1 MAYFDTDYLE
11 FFKELAGNN
20 HKEWFDIHRKRYE
33 QSVKIPMQVFV
44 KDLIL
49 ALKRIDKEI
58 QIEPK
63 DAIFR
68 INRDIRFSKDKSP
81 YKLQSSAIIS
91 KYGKKDKNYPGL
103 YIELGPEHFGIY
115 GGLYM
120 PDAKEIQ
127 GIRTYIAD
135 HQKEFAALI
144 IEADFLDKYE
154 EIKGEK
160 NQRIPKE
167 FAKMAEEIPLLM
179 NKQWYYF
186 AHLDPETILR
196 EDLIDIVVDYYSSA
210 SGMRSFLTKAIN
222 LN

>member
-1 MAYFDTDYLE
+1 MAYFKPDYLE

-49 ALKRIDKEI
+49 TLTRFDKEI

-81 YKLQSSAIIS
+81 YKLHSSAVIS
-91 KYGKKDKNYPGL
+91 KYGKKDKSYPGL
-103 YIELGPEHFGIY
+103 YIELGPEYFGIY

-120 PDAKEIQ
+120 PDSKEIQ
-127 GIRTYIAD
+127 DIRTYIAD
-135 HQKEFAALI
+135 HQKEFSALI
-144 IEADFLDKYE
+144 NEADFIDKYG

-167 FAKMAEEIPLLM
+167 FTKIAEEIPLIM

-186 AHLDPETILR
+186 AHLDPETILG
-196 EDLIDIVVDYYSSA
+196 EDLIDIVVDYYSTA
-210 SGMRSFLTKAIN
+210 KGMRDFLIKAIH
-222 LN
+222 LK

>member
-1 MAYFDTDYLE
+1 MAYFDPDYLE

-33 QSVKIPMQVFV
+33 QRVKIPMQVFV

-49 ALKRIDKEI
+49 ALNRFDKDI
-58 QIEPK
+58 KIEPK
-63 DAIFR
+63 EAIFR

-81 YKLQSSAIIS
+81 YKLHSSAVIS
-91 KYGKKDKNYPGL
+91 KYGKKDKTYPGL
-103 YIELGPEHFGIY
+103 YIELGPEYMGIY

-120 PDAKEIQ
+120 PDSKEIQ
-127 GIRTYIAD
+127 VIRRHIAD
-135 HQKEFAALI
+135 HQKEFSALI
-144 IEADFLDKYE
+144 KEADFVEKYG

-167 FAKMAEEIPLLM
+167 FEKIAQEIPLIM

-196 EDLIDIVVDYYSSA
+196 EELIDIVVDYYA
-210 SGMRSFLTKAIN
+210 TAAGIRSFLTKAIN
-222 LN
+222 LK

>member
-1 MAYFDTDYLE
+1 MAYFKPDYLE

-49 ALKRIDKEI
+49 TLNRFDKEI

-81 YKLQSSAIIS
+81 YKLHSSAVIS
-91 KYGKKDKNYPGL
+91 KYGKKDKSYPGL
-103 YIELGPEHFGIY
+103 YIELGPEYFGIY

-120 PDAKEIQ
+120 PDSKEIQ
-127 GIRTYIAD
+127 DIRTYIAD
-135 HQKEFAALI
+135 HQKEFSALI
-144 IEADFLDKYE
+144 NEADFIDKYG

-167 FAKMAEEIPLLM
+167 FTKIAEEIPLIM

-186 AHLDPETILR
+186 AHLDPETILG
-196 EDLIDIVVDYYSSA
+196 EDLIDIVLDYYSTA
-210 SGMRSFLTKAIN
+210 KGMRAFLIKAIH
-222 LN
+222 LK

>member
-91 KYGKKDKNYPGL
+91 KYGKKDK
-103 YIELGPEHFGIY
+103 
-115 GGLYM
+115 
-120 PDAKEIQ
+120 KC
-127 GIRTYIAD
+127 
-135 HQKEFAALI
+135 
-144 IEADFLDKYE
+144 
-154 EIKGEK
+154 
-160 NQRIPKE
+160 
-167 FAKMAEEIPLLM
+167 
-179 NKQWYYF
+179 NK
-186 AHLDPETILR
+186 AH
-196 EDLIDIVVDYYSSA
+196 S
-210 SGMRSFLTKAIN
+210 
-222 LN
+222 

>member
-120 PDAKEIQ
+120 PDSKEIQ

-144 IEADFLDKYE
+144 NEADFVDKYE

>member
-1 MAYFDTDYLE
+1 MAYFKPDYLE

-49 ALKRIDKEI
+49 TLNRFDKEI

-81 YKLQSSAIIS
+81 YKLHSSAVIS
-91 KYGKKDKNYPGL
+91 KYGKKDKSYPGL
-103 YIELGPEHFGIY
+103 YIELGPEYFGIY

-120 PDAKEIQ
+120 PDSKEIQ
-127 GIRTYIAD
+127 DIRTYIAD
-135 HQKEFAALI
+135 HQKEFSALI
-144 IEADFLDKYE
+144 NEADFINKYG

-167 FAKMAEEIPLLM
+167 FTKIAEEIPLIM

-186 AHLDPETILR
+186 AHLDPETILG

-210 SGMRSFLTKAIN
+210 KGMRAFLTKAIH
-222 LN
+222 LK

>member
-1 MAYFDTDYLE
+1 MAYFKPDYLE

-49 ALKRIDKEI
+49 TLNRFDKEI

-81 YKLQSSAIIS
+81 YKLHSSAVIS
-91 KYGKKDKNYPGL
+91 KYGKKDKSYPGL
-103 YIELGPEHFGIY
+103 YIELGPEYFGIY

-120 PDAKEIQ
+120 PDSKEIQ
-127 GIRTYIAD
+127 DIRTYIAD
-135 HQKEFAALI
+135 HQKEFSALI
-144 IEADFLDKYE
+144 NEADFIDKYG

-167 FAKMAEEIPLLM
+167 FTKIAEEIPLIM

-186 AHLDPETILR
+186 AHLDPETILG
-196 EDLIDIVVDYYSSA
+196 EDLIDIVVDYYSTA
-210 SGMRSFLTKAIN
+210 KGMRDFLIKAIH
-222 LN
+222 LK

>member
-1 MAYFDTDYLE
+1 MAYFKPDYLE

-49 ALKRIDKEI
+49 TLNRFDKEI

-81 YKLQSSAIIS
+81 YKLHSSAVIS
-91 KYGKKDKNYPGL
+91 KYGKKDKSYPGL
-103 YIELGPEHFGIY
+103 YIELGPEYFGIY

-120 PDAKEIQ
+120 PDSKEIQ
-127 GIRTYIAD
+127 DIRTYIAD
-135 HQKEFAALI
+135 HQKEFSALI
-144 IEADFLDKYE
+144 NEADFINKYG

-167 FAKMAEEIPLLM
+167 FTKIAEEIPLIM

-186 AHLDPETILR
+186 AHLDPETILG
-196 EDLIDIVVDYYSSA
+196 EDLIDIVVDYYSTA
-210 SGMRSFLTKAIN
+210 KGMRDFLIKAIH
-222 LN
+222 LK

>member
-1 MAYFDTDYLE
+1 MAYFKPDYLE

-49 ALKRIDKEI
+49 TLNRFDKEI

-81 YKLQSSAIIS
+81 YKLHSSAVIS
-91 KYGKKDKNYPGL
+91 KYGKKDKSYPGL
-103 YIELGPEHFGIY
+103 YIELGPEYFGIY

-120 PDAKEIQ
+120 PDSKEIQ
-127 GIRTYIAD
+127 DIRTYIAD
-135 HQKEFAALI
+135 HQKEFSALI
-144 IEADFLDKYE
+144 NEADFIDKYG

-167 FAKMAEEIPLLM
+167 FTKIAEEIPLIM

-186 AHLDPETILR
+186 AHLDPETILG
-196 EDLIDIVVDYYSSA
+196 EDLIDIVLDYYSSA
-210 SGMRSFLTKAIN
+210 KGMRAFLIKAIH
-222 LN
+222 LK

>member
-1 MAYFDTDYLE
+1 MAYFKPDYLE

-49 ALKRIDKEI
+49 TLNRFDKEI

-81 YKLQSSAIIS
+81 YKLHSSAVIS
-91 KYGKKDKNYPGL
+91 KYGKKDKSYPGL
-103 YIELGPEHFGIY
+103 YIELGPEYFGIY

-120 PDAKEIQ
+120 PDSKEIQ
-127 GIRTYIAD
+127 DIRTYIAD
-135 HQKEFAALI
+135 HQKEFSALI
-144 IEADFLDKYE
+144 NEADFIDKYG

-167 FAKMAEEIPLLM
+167 FTKIAEEIPLIM

-186 AHLDPETILR
+186 AHLDPETILG

-210 SGMRSFLTKAIN
+210 KGMRAFLTKAIH
-222 LN
+222 LK

>member
-120 PDAKEIQ
+120 PDSKEIQ
-127 GIRTYIAD
+127 DIRTYIAD

-144 IEADFLDKYE
+144 NEADFVDKYE

>member
-1 MAYFDTDYLE
+1 MAYFDQDYLH

-44 KDLIL
+44 KELIL
-49 ALKRIDKEI
+49 ALNVIDKEI
-58 QIEPK
+58 QIDPK

-81 YKLQSSAIIS
+81 YKLHSSAILS
-91 KYGKKDKNYPGL
+91 KFGKKDKNYPGL
-103 YIELGPEHFGIY
+103 YIELGPEYFGIY

-120 PDAKEIQ
+120 PSSKEIQ
-127 GIRTYIAD
+127 SVRTYIAD
-135 HQKEFAALI
+135 HQKEFSALLK
-144 IEADFLDKYE
+144 EADFLHKYGGL
-154 EIKGEK
+154 KGEK

-167 FAKMAEEIPLLM
+167 FAKIAEEEPLLM

-196 EDLIDIVVDYYSSA
+196 EDLINIVVDYYSSA
-210 SGMRSFLTKAIN
+210 TGMRSFFTRAIN
-222 LN
+222 FN

>member
-1 MAYFDTDYLE
+1 MAYFDQDYLE

-33 QSVKIPMQVFV
+33 QSVKNPMQVFV
-44 KDLIL
+44 KELIL
-49 ALKRIDKEI
+49 ALNVIDKEI
-58 QIEPK
+58 QIDPK

-81 YKLQSSAIIS
+81 YKLQSSAVIS

-103 YIELGPEHFGIY
+103 YIELGPEYFGIY

-120 PDAKEIQ
+120 PDSKEIQ
-127 GIRTYIAD
+127 SVRTYIAD
-135 HQKEFAALI
+135 HQSEFSTLLK
-144 IEADFLDKYE
+144 EADFVNRYGE
-154 EIKGEK
+154 VKGEK
-160 NQRIPKE
+160 NQRIPKD
-167 FAKMAEEIPLLM
+167 FAKIAEEIPLLM

-186 AHLDPETILR
+186 AHLEPETILR
-196 EDLIDIVVDYYSSA
+196 EDLIHIVVDYYSSA
-210 SGMRSFLTKAIN
+210 SGMRSFLSRAIN

>member
-1 MAYFDTDYLE
+1 MAYFKPDYLE

-49 ALKRIDKEI
+49 TLNRFDKEI

-81 YKLQSSAIIS
+81 YKLHSSAVIS
-91 KYGKKDKNYPGL
+91 KYGKKDKSYPGL
-103 YIELGPEHFGIY
+103 YMELGPEYFGIY

-120 PDAKEIQ
+120 PDSKEIQ
-127 GIRTYIAD
+127 DIRTYIAD
-135 HQKEFAALI
+135 HQKEFSALI
-144 IEADFLDKYE
+144 NEADFIDKYG

-167 FAKMAEEIPLLM
+167 FTKIAEEIPLIM

-186 AHLDPETILR
+186 AHLDPETILG
-196 EDLIDIVVDYYSSA
+196 EDLIDIVLDYYSSA
-210 SGMRSFLTKAIN
+210 KGMRAFLTKAIH
-222 LN
+222 LK